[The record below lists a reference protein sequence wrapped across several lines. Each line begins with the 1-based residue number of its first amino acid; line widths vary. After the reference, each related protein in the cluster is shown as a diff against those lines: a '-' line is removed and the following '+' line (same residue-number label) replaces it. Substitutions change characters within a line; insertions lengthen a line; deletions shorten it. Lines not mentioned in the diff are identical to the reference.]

1 MEDKI
6 SAHLFISGRVQ
17 GVFYR
22 KHAQQKAREFLL
34 TGWVHNLV
42 DGRVE
47 IVVEGEKKNIQ
58 QFILWTKEGS
68 PFAQVE
74 DVQIEQGP
82 YKGEFQGFEVRE
94 FGF

>member
-1 MEDKI
+1 MEENI
-6 SAHLFISGRVQ
+6 GAHLFVSGKVQ

-22 KHAQQKAREFLL
+22 KHAQQKAKEFGL
-34 TGWVHNLV
+34 TGWVHNLI

-47 IVVEGEKKNIQ
+47 ISVEGEKEHTE
-58 QFILWTKEGS
+58 QFILWAKEGS

-74 DVQIEQGP
+74 DVRVEWKP
-82 YKGEFQGFEVRE
+82 YEGKWNDFEVRE

>member
-1 MEDKI
+1 MKERV
-6 SAHLFISGRVQ
+6 HLFISGRVQ

-34 TGWVHNLV
+34 TGWVHNLI

-47 IVVEGEKKNIQ
+47 ILAEGEKENIQ

-74 DVQIEQGP
+74 DVQIDNTP
-82 YKGEFQGFEVRE
+82 YKGEWKDFEVRE

>member
-22 KHAQQKAREFLL
+22 KHAQQKARELLL

-74 DVQIEQGP
+74 DVQIE
-82 YKGEFQGFEVRE
+82 YLSYTGEWKDFDVRE